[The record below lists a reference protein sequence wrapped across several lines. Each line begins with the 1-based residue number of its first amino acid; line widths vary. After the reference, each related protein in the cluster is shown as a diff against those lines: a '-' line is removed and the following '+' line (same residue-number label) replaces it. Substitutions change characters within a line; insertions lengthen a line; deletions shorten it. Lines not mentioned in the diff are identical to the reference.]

1 MVRVLIGTLDGP
13 EAVSIEWHY
22 GIESQ
27 LPLLHFDDG
36 LPRARCDEDP
46 DMAAAF
52 AVAEAES

>member
-27 LPLLHFDDG
+27 LPWLHFDDG